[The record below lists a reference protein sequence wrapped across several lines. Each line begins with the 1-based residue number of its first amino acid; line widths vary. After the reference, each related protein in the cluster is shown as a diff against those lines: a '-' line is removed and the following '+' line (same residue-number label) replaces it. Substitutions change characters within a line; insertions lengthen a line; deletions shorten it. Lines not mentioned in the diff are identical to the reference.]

1 MFVNSIYGGP
11 WVAQL
16 VGHLT
21 LGFGSGHDLTVCEF
35 EPRVGPWADGGQ
47 PVWDPL
53 SAPPLLTLPLSK

>member
-1 MFVNSIYGGP
+1 M
-11 WVAQL
+11 AQL
-16 VGHLT
+16 VGHPT
-21 LGFGSGHDLTVCEF
+21 LDFGSGHDFTVREF